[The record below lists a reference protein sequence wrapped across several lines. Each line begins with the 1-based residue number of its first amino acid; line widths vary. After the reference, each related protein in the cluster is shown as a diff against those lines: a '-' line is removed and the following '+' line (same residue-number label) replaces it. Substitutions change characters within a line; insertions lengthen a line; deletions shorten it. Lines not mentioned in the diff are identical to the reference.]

1 MKARK
6 ILLIIFMLI
15 FLIIAIT
22 ESSNAQCNCEI
33 ALPPGPGAVVTL
45 SPAVSIATINST
57 IAAATGPT
65 TIYLADGT
73 YNIPAGT
80 YILIS
85 KPDITIRSLSG
96 NRDMVIINGTGM
108 QSQSGDYHGIQI
120 ARGNCT
126 IADITIKNIDCH
138 PIQINF
144 NTTFD
149 IDNVLIHNVHIVD
162 GGQQLIKVNVSGTG
176 MFSDNGVIQCSLL
189 EYTTSLPT
197 GYWYTNGI
205 DLQGGSNW
213 EIRDNTIRRI
223 KASMD
228 QYTAGFSAGPAILCF
243 KQSSNT
249 LVERNTILD
258 CDEGI
263 FFGNWGDVGPSH
275 SGGIIRNNFIRG
287 DNYTRAGI
295 GVSRSPNA
303 LVVNNTI
310 YSPGSNAYQ
319 SQSLTSIEITG
330 SEATGCVIQ
339 NNMMD
344 EYINITGAAPAPT
357 QVTNIASSGSAHYV
371 NPAAAHP
378 LFPDLHLISSSS
390 AINAGTI
397 HVNRVEDYD
406 CQTPTAAVDIG
417 ADEFSITTSIN
428 NNSNTITMNIFP
440 NPTTDELNITYSLN
454 QSQNVLIELLNV
466 LGEKIVLLNQK
477 QFAGERSFNLHL
489 SEFSLN
495 AGVYFVRLSVE
506 GNTYVRKIVKQ

>member
-1 MKARK
+1 
-6 ILLIIFMLI
+6 MLI

-22 ESSNAQCNCEI
+22 ESSNAQCNCDL
-33 ALPPGPGAVVTL
+33 ALPPTGGAAVTL
-45 SPAVSIATINST
+45 SPSSGISGINSA
-57 IAAATGPT
+57 ISSATGPT
-65 TIYLADGT
+65 TLYLTDGT

-80 YILIS
+80 YILVS

-126 IADITIKNIDCH
+126 IADITIQNIDCH

-149 IDNVLIHNVHIVD
+149 IDNVLIHNVHIID

-205 DLQGGSNW
+205 DLQGGSGW
-213 EIRDNTIRRI
+213 EIRDNTLRRI
-223 KASMD
+223 KASND
-228 QYTAGFSAGPAILCF
+228 QYIAGLSAGPAILCF

-249 LVERNTILD
+249 SVERNTILD

-287 DNYTRAGI
+287 DSYTRAGI

-303 LVVNNTI
+303 LIVNNTI
-310 YSPGSNAYQ
+310 YSPGSNSYQ

-339 NNMMD
+339 NNIMN
-344 EYINITGAAPAPT
+344 EYINITGSAPTPT
-357 QVTNIASSGSAHYV
+357 QVTNITTSGAAHYV
-371 NPAAAHP
+371 NPSVSHP
-378 LFPDLHLISSSS
+378 IIPDLHLLSSSS
-390 AINAGTI
+390 AINMGTA
-397 HVNRVEDYD
+397 HASRVQDYD
-406 CQTPTAAVDIG
+406 CQVPTAATDIG
-417 ADEFSITTSIN
+417 ADEFSIITNIN
-428 NNSNTITMNIFP
+428 NNSNTIAMNIFP
-440 NPTTDELNITYSLN
+440 NPTSDELNISYSLN

-466 LGEKIVLLNQK
+466 LGEKVILLNQK
-477 QFAGERSFNLHL
+477 QYAGERTFNLHL
-489 SEFSLN
+489 SELSLN
-495 AGVYFVRLSVE
+495 SGVYFVRLSVE
-506 GNTYVRKIVKQ
+506 GNSYIQKIVKQ

>member
-1 MKARK
+1 
-6 ILLIIFMLI
+6 MLI

-22 ESSNAQCNCEI
+22 ESSNAQCNCEL

-45 SPAVSIATINST
+45 SPSGGVAGINSA
-57 IAAATGPT
+57 ISAATGPT
-65 TIYLADGT
+65 TIYLTDGT

-80 YILIS
+80 YILVS
-85 KPDITIRSLSG
+85 KPDIMIRSLSG

-126 IADITIKNIDCH
+126 IADVTIQNIDCH

-176 MFSDNGVIQCSLL
+176 MFSDNGIIECSLL

-205 DLQGGSNW
+205 DLQGGTGW
-213 EIRDNTIRRI
+213 TIRDNTLRRI

-228 QYTAGFSAGPAILCF
+228 QYSAGLSAGPAILCF

-287 DNYTRAGI
+287 DIYTRAGI

-303 LVVNNTI
+303 LIVNNTI
-310 YSPGSNAYQ
+310 YSPGSNSYQ

-339 NNMMD
+339 NNIMN
-344 EYINITGAAPAPT
+344 EYINITGSAPTPT
-357 QVTNIASSGSAHYV
+357 QVTNISTSGSVHYV
-371 NPAAAHP
+371 NPSAVHP
-378 LFPDLHLISSSS
+378 LFPDLHLLSSSS
-390 AINAGTI
+390 AINAGTA
-397 HVNRVEDYD
+397 NASRTLDYD
-406 CQTPTAAVDIG
+406 CQTASSTVDIG
-417 ADEFSITTSIN
+417 ADEYYLTTNINTNSNSIT
-428 NNSNTITMNIFP
+428 MQIFP
-440 NPTTDELNITYSLN
+440 NPTTDELNISYSLN

-466 LGEKIVLLNQK
+466 LGEKVILLNQK
-477 QFAGERSFNLHL
+477 QYAGDRTFNLHL
-489 SEFSLN
+489 SELSLN
-495 AGVYFVRLSVE
+495 SGVYFVRLSVE
-506 GNTYVRKIVKQ
+506 GNSYIQKIVKQ